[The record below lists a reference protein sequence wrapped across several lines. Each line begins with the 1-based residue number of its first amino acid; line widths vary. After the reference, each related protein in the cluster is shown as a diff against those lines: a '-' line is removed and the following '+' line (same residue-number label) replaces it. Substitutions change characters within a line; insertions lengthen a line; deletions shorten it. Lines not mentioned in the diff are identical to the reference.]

1 MSGCKAPVHNFQINE
16 EVTLRVRYCGMLFLY
31 KDSNKKYS
39 AIDITMKTK
48 LLGIEIETA
57 KTNLE
62 TAQLGLEVKKIQYKS
77 EQLNHTI
84 MEMVYNNQLFL
95 QQQQQHQQQCDT
107 TNDGNF
113 VNQPNMTDKVV
124 EDADDA
130 KVEET
135 DVLNI

>member
-1 MSGCKAPVHNFQINE
+1 MAFTMAAV
-16 EVTLRVRYCGMLFLY
+16 

-62 TAQLGLEVKKIQYKS
+62 TAQLALEVKKIQYKS

-84 MEMVYNNQLFL
+84 LEMVYNNQLFL
-95 QQQQQHQQQCDT
+95 QQQQQQQQCDT

-113 VNQPNMTDKVV
+113 VNQPNMTHKV
-124 EDADDA
+124 DDNANDA

>member
-1 MSGCKAPVHNFQINE
+1 MAAV
-16 EVTLRVRYCGMLFLY
+16 
-31 KDSNKKYS
+31 KDSNKKYG

-62 TAQLGLEVKKIQYKS
+62 TAQLALEVKKIQYKS

-84 MEMVYNNQLFL
+84 LEMVYNNQLFV
-95 QQQQQHQQQCDT
+95 QQQQQQQQQSDT

>member
-1 MSGCKAPVHNFQINE
+1 MAAV
-16 EVTLRVRYCGMLFLY
+16 

-62 TAQLGLEVKKIQYKS
+62 TAQLALEVKKIQYKS

-124 EDADDA
+124 EDANNA

>member
-1 MSGCKAPVHNFQINE
+1 MAAV
-16 EVTLRVRYCGMLFLY
+16 

-62 TAQLGLEVKKIQYKS
+62 TAQLALEVKKIQYKS

-84 MEMVYNNQLFL
+84 LEMVYNNQLFV
-95 QQQQQHQQQCDT
+95 QQQQQQQQQSDT

-124 EDADDA
+124 EDANNA
-130 KVEET
+130 KVEES
-135 DVLNI
+135 DVLNK